1 MSARTPTKW
10 AARRG
15 MRRTRGTTDDA
26 PSAISAKVA
35 FVTDAHK
42 GLGAYVGVTHGAGRA
57 VRTEPSGRKGNKM
70 RQLTISRRTFRID
83 GQ

>member
-1 MSARTPTKW
+1 MKGKEW
-10 AARRG
+10 GRG
-15 MRRTRGTTDDA
+15 RKGRLTGRTTDDA
-26 PSAISAKVA
+26 SSSVSAKVA
-35 FVTDAHK
+35 FVTDADK